1 MMVMGRVKMSYEIK
15 TESPLAY
22 FHDTASKNSSVST
35 DKNASLGA
43 KFRLVARE
51 QHICSHLN
59 LRGDAQDPVFV
70 EGISKILG
78 MSLPIKPG
86 HYHCVIGE
94 NSLMKQSLYWLGPD
108 EWLLI
113 SRQLAEG
120 FCTNLLE
127 TLDAHISIT
136 DVSGGQTLVNLSGDN
151 EAIQI
156 VLKKSSVYDFGVWE
170 SASESGGRCAQTTF
184 GKTSALVSN
193 KSNGSYDLLVRRS
206 FADYFALWLLDAG
219 REFGIS
225 ILGPHPE

>member
-1 MMVMGRVKMSYEIK
+1 MR
-15 TESPLAY
+15 
-22 FHDTASKNSSVST
+22 
-35 DKNASLGA
+35 
-43 KFRLVARE
+43 
-51 QHICSHLN
+51 
-59 LRGDAQDPVFV
+59 
-70 EGISKILG
+70 
-78 MSLPIKPG
+78 
-86 HYHCVIGE
+86 
-94 NSLMKQSLYWLGPD
+94 
-108 EWLLI
+108 
-113 SRQLAEG
+113 
-120 FCTNLLE
+120 E